1 MDKIRK
7 IAKSIDEYANR
18 TKSPDYNDLITYV
31 TKNANQPRL
40 VVEDVVKFLQELQGV
55 STIPTPLE
63 NIQPDMSK
71 PLDLGHE
78 IHFNYAV
85 AKALLERTLN
95 TTLPDAE
102 EVRKT
107 LREINK
113 FLETMLKMQERV
125 YNVQQIVKFQ
135 DAVFEILESL
145 EPSLKTRA
153 VEALLECSS

>member
-7 IAKSIDEYANR
+7 IAKCIDEYAKKA
-18 TKSPDYNDLITYV
+18 KSPDYGELITYV
-31 TKNANQPRL
+31 TKNSGQPRL

-55 STIPTPLE
+55 SAVPAPLE
-63 NIQPDMSK
+63 AINIDMSK

-95 TTLPDAE
+95 TTLPDSE
-102 EVRKT
+102 EIRKT

-125 YNVQQIVKFQ
+125 YNVQEIQKFQ
-135 DAVFEILESL
+135 EAVFEVLNEHA
-145 EPSLKTRA
+145 LKDVIVGR
-153 VEALLECSS
+153 LLEISV